1 MRVLFD
7 VHSLL
12 WSSDQPERL
21 SARAREAMSSEANE
35 RLLSDV
41 TVWEVAIKA
50 SIGKLAFDIAL
61 PLYFERQSRRLQLT
75 ALPISRSHVL
85 YVRELPL
92 HHRDPFDRLLVA
104 QALIEGLPLIS
115 NDYTLDAYGI
125 TRIW

>member
-1 MRVLFD
+1 MLVD

-21 SARAREAMSSEANE
+21 GSQAREAMASDANE

-41 TVWEVAIKA
+41 VVWEVAIKV
-50 SIGKLAFDIAL
+50 SIGKLAFDVAL
-61 PLYFERQSRRLQLT
+61 PLYFEQQSRRLQLT
-75 ALPISRSHVL
+75 PLPISRSHVL

-104 QALIEGLPLIS
+104 QALIEGVPLIS
-115 NDYTLDAYGI
+115 NDYTLDAYGV